1 MNQGE
6 KWKIDFT
13 FRIGEEEN
21 KVRTALTCSE
31 STYPEVGGRL
41 EFLWGS
47 EIRGSWCERVGLGLE
62 YLVWVGS

>member
-31 STYPEVGGRL
+31 STYPEVGGSL
-41 EFLWGS
+41 ESLLGS
-47 EIRGSWCERVGLGLE
+47 EIRGSWCERVDLGIE